1 MPGLSDS
8 IPIEENTQELTSTH
22 VLVYPKQKEFAK
34 THNLSMSQILRAGLD
49 AKMKND
55 ESPGGP

>member
-1 MPGLSDS
+1 MSGENDS
-8 IPIEENTQELTSTH
+8 IPIDANAQELISTH

-49 AKMKND
+49 AKMKS
-55 ESPGGP
+55 EGSPGCS